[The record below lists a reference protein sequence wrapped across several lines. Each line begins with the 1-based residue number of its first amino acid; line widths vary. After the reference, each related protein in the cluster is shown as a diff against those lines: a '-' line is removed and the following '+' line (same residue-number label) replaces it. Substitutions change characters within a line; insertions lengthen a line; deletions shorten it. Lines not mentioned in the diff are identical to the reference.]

1 MDTLFLEHY
10 KKWSVILEKTLE
22 INNKSRID
30 KRHSILPESHPI
42 WHQSSV
48 PTIKDCDVAFKEYA
62 VQFAEDAAKKA
73 IADWGGATTDI
84 THVVAA
90 TCSNTSSP
98 GFDAELSRRLGLGKN
113 TQRILVQGLGCAGGV
128 AALRT
133 AYHHL
138 LAAVNQ
144 DKPARALV
152 ISCEAMSIFA
162 RNELDNIINKQLPSV
177 APALFGDCSSAMVLS
192 NGIGVK
198 TSEKEPIWNILGVQ
212 TTLLATPGCI
222 EYNIGYLAVIT
233 KEVPKQIALA
243 LPSGFQELIAST
255 ECLRSEK
262 SNFDPATY
270 DWALHPGGYMII
282 NIGQEALGLSPHHL
296 RKTYEAYTTAGN
308 TGASTVLSIMD
319 KLAHERASGGD
330 ARDKVVGVA
339 FGPDITMEMVLL
351 MKPSCG

>member
-1 MDTLFLEHY
+1 MAAHDVSVVGTGTQYPCYKQGPNFLNDLAHRHY
-10 KKWSVILEKTLE
+10 AISPALEKTLE

-152 ISCEAMSIFA
+152 ISC
-162 RNELDNIINKQLPSV
+162 
-177 APALFGDCSSAMVLS
+177 
-192 NGIGVK
+192 
-198 TSEKEPIWNILGVQ
+198 
-212 TTLLATPGCI
+212 
-222 EYNIGYLAVIT
+222 YLAVIT